1 MLHFLL
7 ISLLSFYFYRYNSI
21 KAFLDTKFLE
31 TINDRIKI
39 QKLKNYKYNFYN
51 LLKLNLII
59 ISFQT
64 KLKQK
69 INKNFNNLAN

>member
-69 INKNFNNLAN
+69 INKILIT

>member
-21 KAFLDTKFLE
+21 KVFLDTKFLE
-31 TINDRIKI
+31 IINDRIKI

-69 INKNFNNLAN
+69 INKILIT